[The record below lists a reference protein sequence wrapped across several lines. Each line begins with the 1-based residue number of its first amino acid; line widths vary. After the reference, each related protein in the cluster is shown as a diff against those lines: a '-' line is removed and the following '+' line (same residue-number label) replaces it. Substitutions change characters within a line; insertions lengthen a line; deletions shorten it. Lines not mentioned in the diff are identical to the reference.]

1 MVLGIV
7 GLDDR
12 GRADRV
18 RRGAL
23 LALAA
28 AAALALPAA
37 AWAHAGLRADRAVGE
52 QDGELAAARASLLTY
67 TEPIEARFAIVSV
80 TDASGTQVTSGP
92 PQSAPGSPQT
102 LIAPLRACQ
111 RAGISSSGA

>member
-1 MVLGIV
+1 M
-7 GLDDR
+7 
-12 GRADRV
+12 

-37 AWAHAGLRADRAVGE
+37 AWAHAGLVRTEPSASKTVNSPP
-52 QDGELAAARASLLTY
+52 ARVLLSY

-80 TDASGTQVTSGP
+80 TDASGTQVTSGAAAERAR
-92 PQSAPGSPQT
+92 SAADARSP
-102 LIAPLRACQ
+102 RCGACP
-111 RAGISSSGA
+111 RAGTSSSGA